1 MWQYKKT
8 WMTCCRCDCVSSVN
22 VSLPASAA
30 TFELFAPRRLKLATR
45 YTAATG
51 QRERTRIGQCGNTN
65 VSVSS
70 V

>member
-8 WMTCCRCDCVSSVN
+8 WMTCSRDCVSSVN
-22 VSLPASAA
+22 VSLPAIAA
-30 TFELFAPRRLKLATR
+30 TFELFAPRRLTLATR

-51 QRERTRIGQCGNTN
+51 QWERIRIGQYGNKN